1 MKITQVRT
9 SLVAVPRS
17 RAVADATATNMGT
30 GGHCFVHVATD
41 EGVEG
46 LGMSTASRAVREVI
60 EHDLKPLLVGA
71 DPLHIEGLWQAM
83 FWQVRGFGR
92 KGVAI
97 QALSAVDIALW
108 DLKAKYL
115 GLPLFK
121 LLGPCRES
129 IPIYGSGG
137 WTSFTQDELVE
148 EQTGYVERG
157 MRRVKMKVG
166 MDFGSR
172 TREDLSRLRAVRE
185 AVGDD
190 VEIYIDANNGYTAKQ
205 AIGLAPR
212 FQEYDVG
219 WLEEPVMADDID
231 GLARVARAISIPV
244 ATGEHEY
251 TKYGFKDLLVRGAA
265 DIAQPDVGRVG
276 GITEWMKA
284 AQLADA
290 FNIPVASH
298 GYQLVHLHLACAT
311 PNMLVVEVLGT
322 VEEADRILYKEFP
335 VPSGP
340 DWAPDSDKL
349 GLGLELDPAT
359 VERYGV
365 G

>member
-1 MKITQVRT
+1 M
-9 SLVAVPRS
+9 
-17 RAVADATATNMGT
+17 
-30 GGHCFVHVATD
+30 
-41 EGVEG
+41 
-46 LGMSTASRAVREVI
+46 
-60 EHDLKPLLVGA
+60 
-71 DPLHIEGLWQAM
+71 
-83 FWQVRGFGR
+83 
-92 KGVAI
+92 
-97 QALSAVDIALW
+97 
-108 DLKAKYL
+108 
-115 GLPLFK
+115 
-121 LLGPCRES
+121 
-129 IPIYGSGG
+129 
-137 WTSFTQDELVE
+137 
-148 EQTGYVERG
+148 
-157 MRRVKMKVG
+157 
-166 MDFGSR
+166 
-172 TREDLSRLRAVRE
+172 RE

-219 WLEEPVMADDID
+219 WLEEPVLADDID
-231 GLARVARAISIPV
+231 GLAHVAQSIPIPV

-276 GITEWMKA
+276 GITEWMKV

-340 DWAPDSDKL
+340 DWAPDPDKL
-349 GLGLELDPAT
+349 GLGLELNPAT

-365 G
+365 E

>member
-17 RAVADATATNMGT
+17 RAVADATATKMGT
-30 GGHCFVHVATD
+30 GGHCFVHVETD

-60 EHDLKPLLVGA
+60 EHDLKPLLIGA

-129 IPIYGSGG
+129 TPIYGSGG
-137 WTSFTQDELVE
+137 WTSFTREELVE

-166 MDFGSR
+166 MDFGSK
-172 TREDLSRLRAVRE
+172 TRQDLSRLRAVRE

-205 AIGLAPR
+205 AIGLSPR

-231 GLARVARAISIPV
+231 GLARVARAIPIPV

-276 GITEWMKA
+276 GVTEWMKV

-340 DWAPDSDKL
+340 DWAPDPDKL
-349 GLGLELDPAT
+349 GLGLELNPAT
-359 VERYGV
+359 VERYGLD
-365 G
+365 

>member
-1 MKITQVRT
+1 MKITEVRT
-9 SLVAVPRS
+9 SLVVIPRS
-17 RAVADATATNMGT
+17 RPVADATAKNIGT

-41 EGVEG
+41 EGFEG
-46 LGMSTASRAVREVI
+46 IGMSAASHAVRAVI
-60 EHDLKPLLVGA
+60 EHDLKPLLIGA

-83 FWQVRGFGR
+83 FWHVRGFGR

-97 QALSAVDIALW
+97 QAMSAVDIALW

-129 IPIYGSGG
+129 TPIYGSGG
-137 WTSFTQDELVE
+137 WTSFTEKELVE
-148 EQTGYVERG
+148 EQIGYVERG

-166 MDFGSR
+166 MEFGSR
-172 TREDLSRLRAVRE
+172 PREDISRLQAVRE

-190 VEIYIDANNGYTAKQ
+190 VDIYIDANNGYTAKQ
-205 AIGLAPR
+205 AIQLAPK

-231 GLARVARAISIPV
+231 GLARVARAIALPV

-251 TKYGFKDLLVRGAA
+251 TKYGFKDLLSRGAA

-276 GITEWMKA
+276 GITEWMKV

-298 GYQLVHLHLACAT
+298 AYQLVHLHLACAT
-311 PNMLVVEVLGT
+311 PNMLVVEILGT
-322 VEEADRILYKEFP
+322 VEEMDRVLYKEFP
-335 VPSGP
+335 EPSGP
-340 DWAPDSDKL
+340 EWAPDPDKL
-349 GLGLELDPAT
+349 GLGLELNPAT
-359 VERYGV
+359 VERYSV
-365 G
+365 D